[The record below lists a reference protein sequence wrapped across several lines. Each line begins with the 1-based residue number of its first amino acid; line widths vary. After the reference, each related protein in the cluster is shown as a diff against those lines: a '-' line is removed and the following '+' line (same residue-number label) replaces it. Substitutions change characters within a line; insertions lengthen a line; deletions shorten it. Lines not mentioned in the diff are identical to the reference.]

1 MEWNSTCGI
10 ACLEFHMWNG
20 TLLAH
25 EKVYILSHV
34 IIVPHANIPHIELF
48 QHLCVGDPCVDIP
61 WSPTPQGEMEMENST
76 PGVYYIPYVHCKIL
90 ERII

>member
-20 TLLAH
+20 TPLAH
-25 EKVYILSHV
+25 EKVYILPHV

-48 QHLCVGDPCVDIP
+48 QHLCVCGHSMEPNSSRGDGDGEFHS
-61 WSPTPQGEMEMENST
+61 WSLLYRTCI
-76 PGVYYIPYVHCKIL
+76 VKF
-90 ERII
+90 